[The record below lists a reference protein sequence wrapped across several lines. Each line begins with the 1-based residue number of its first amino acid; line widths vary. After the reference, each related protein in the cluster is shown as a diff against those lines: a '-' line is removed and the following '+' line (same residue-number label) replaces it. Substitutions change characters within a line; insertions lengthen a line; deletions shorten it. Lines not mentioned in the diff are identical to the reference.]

1 MTDAAVVADSA
12 PAPDAAPAGG
22 AAINENAPAFN
33 SPLGSQ
39 IPPDAQAK
47 PEAPAKPAS
56 LDDSIERAMA
66 KSAAKQAEAAK
77 ETAKAPE
84 PKADAKADAKTE
96 AKAAPERGEGG
107 KFVAKEPVKQ
117 PDNVAGL
124 PKDAPKPA
132 EPAKPSFTA
141 SEAPSRFSDDAKKE
155 WATAPESVRR
165 ETERAIKELTDG
177 FQKYKQSA
185 ERDQTLHEFHEMA
198 KASGKELSGVV
209 REYVNMENTLRTNL
223 LGGLDTICQRMGV
236 SLRDVAAHVMGQRP
250 EEQASQQDAVI
261 RELRQELAA
270 IKQQVGGV
278 TQTIEQQREQATLHE
293 INKFASEHPRFEELA
308 EDIAFFMKS
317 GRAKDLPEAYDLA
330 ERLNPAPAGQAK
342 ETAPAAS
349 SAAPPEPPVHP
360 DKGQKSIN
368 GAPSAGSSPAAKK
381 RTSKSLDEAL
391 ERAFGAAG

>member
-1 MTDAAVVADSA
+1 MTDAAVIADSA
-12 PAPDAAPAGG
+12 PAPDTDVGG
-22 AAINENAPAFN
+22 AVINENAPGFN

-47 PEAPAKPAS
+47 TEPAKPAS
-56 LDDSIERAMA
+56 LDDSIERAIA
-66 KSAAKQAEAAK
+66 KSNAKQAEA
-77 ETAKAPE
+77 AKAPE
-84 PKADAKADAKTE
+84 PKADAKADAKAEPKE
-96 AKAAPERGEGG
+96 APVRAQDG
-107 KFVAKEPVKQ
+107 KFAPKQ
-117 PDNVAGL
+117 PDAAPAVA
-124 PKDAPKPA
+124 KDAAKPVEA
-132 EPAKPSFTA
+132 AKPSFTA
-141 SEAPSRFSDDAKKE
+141 SEAPSRFSEDAKKE

-177 FQKYKQSA
+177 FQKYKQSS
-185 ERDQTLHEFHEMA
+185 ERDQTLNEFHEMA

-209 REYVNMENTLRTNL
+209 REYVNMENKLRQDPI
-223 LGGLDTICQRMGV
+223 GGLDMLCQRLGF
-236 SLRDVAAHVMGQRP
+236 SLRDVAAHVMGQKP

-261 RELRQELAA
+261 RELRQELAT

-278 TQTIEQQREQATLHE
+278 TQTIEQQREQATLTE

-317 GRAKDLPEAYDLA
+317 GRAKDLPEAYQLA

-349 SAAPPEPPVHP
+349 SAAHEPPVHP

-368 GAPSAGSSPAAKK
+368 GAPSVGSTPAAKK

-391 ERAFGAAG
+391 DRAFGQAG

>member
-1 MTDAAVVADSA
+1 MTDAAVVADSG
-12 PAPDAAPAGG
+12 PAPDVAPAGG
-22 AAINENAPAFN
+22 AVINEDAPAFN

-47 PEAPAKPAS
+47 PEVPAKPAS
-56 LDDSIERAMA
+56 LDDSIDRAIA
-66 KSAAKQAEAAK
+66 KSAEKQAAK

-84 PKADAKADAKTE
+84 PKADAKADAKAEPKE
-96 AKAAPERGEGG
+96 APVRAQDG
-107 KFVAKEPVKQ
+107 KFAPKQ
-117 PDNVAGL
+117 PDAA
-124 PKDAPKPA
+124 PAAAKDTPKPA
-132 EPAKPSFTA
+132 EAAKPSFTA
-141 SEAPSRFSDDAKKE
+141 SDAPSRFSEDAKKE

-185 ERDQTLHEFHEMA
+185 ERDQTLNEFHEMA
-198 KASGKELSGVV
+198 KASGKDLPGVV
-209 REYVNMENTLRTNL
+209 REYVNMENKLRQDPI
-223 LGGLDTICQRMGV
+223 GGLDMICQRMGL
-236 SLRDVAAHVMGQRP
+236 SLRDVAAHVMGQKP

-278 TQTIEQQREQATLHE
+278 TQTIEQQREQATLTE
-293 INKFASEHPRFEELA
+293 INKFASDHPRFEELA
-308 EDIAFFMKS
+308 DDIAFFMKS

-330 ERLNPAPAGQAK
+330 ERLNPAPASAAK
-342 ETAPAAS
+342 DTTPAAS
-349 SAAPPEPPVHP
+349 SAAPEPAVHP

-368 GAPSAGSSPAAKK
+368 GAPSAGLTSPAAKK

-391 ERAFGAAG
+391 DRAFGQAG

>member
-1 MTDAAVVADSA
+1 MTDAAVVSDSG
-12 PAPDAAPAGG
+12 PAPDADVGG
-22 AAINENAPAFN
+22 AVINENAPAFN

-56 LDDSIERAMA
+56 LDDSIDRAMA

-77 ETAKAPE
+77 GEAKAPE
-84 PKADAKADAKTE
+84 PKADAKADAKAE
-96 AKAAPERGEGG
+96 PAKDAPVRGQDG
-107 KFVAKEPVKQ
+107 KFAAKQ
-117 PDNVAGL
+117 PDAA
-124 PKDAPKPA
+124 PAAAKDAPKPA
-132 EPAKPSFTA
+132 EAAKPSFTA
-141 SEAPSRFSDDAKKE
+141 SEAPQRFSDDAKKE

-185 ERDQTLHEFHEMA
+185 ERDQTLAEFHDMA

-209 REYVNMENTLRTNL
+209 REYVNMENMLRTDL

-236 SLRDVAAHVMGQRP
+236 SLRDVAAHVMGQKP
-250 EEQASQQDAVI
+250 EQQASQQDATI
-261 RELRQELAA
+261 RELRQELAGL
-270 IKQQVGGV
+270 KQQLGGV

-293 INKFASEHPRFEELA
+293 INKFAADHPRFEELA
-308 EDIAFFMKS
+308 DDIAFFMKS
-317 GRAKDLPEAYDLA
+317 GRAKDLPEAYELA
-330 ERLNPAPAGQAK
+330 ERLNPAPAAPAK
-342 ETAPAAS
+342 DAAPAAS
-349 SAAPPEPPVHP
+349 SAAPEPPVHP

-391 ERAFGAAG
+391 DRAFGAAG

>member
-1 MTDAAVVADSA
+1 MTDAAVIADSA
-12 PAPDAAPAGG
+12 PAPEPDVGG
-22 AAINENAPAFN
+22 AVINENAPGFN

-47 PEAPAKPAS
+47 ETPAKPAS
-56 LDDSIERAMA
+56 LDDSIDRAMA

-77 ETAKAPE
+77 APE
-84 PKADAKADAKTE
+84 LKADAKAE
-96 AKAAPERGEGG
+96 AKPEPKEPQARGEGG
-107 KFVAKEPVKQ
+107 KFIGKDGGGEASASRLTDGLKPEAK
-117 PDNVAGL
+117 
-124 PKDAPKPA
+124 A
-132 EPAKPSFTA
+132 ETPKPSFTA
-141 SEAPSRFSDDAKKE
+141 SEAPSRFSEDAKKE

-185 ERDQTLHEFHEMA
+185 ERDQSLSEFHEMA
-198 KASGKELSGVV
+198 QKSGTDVKTALQRYTALEQLCRQDLVKGLSAVC
-209 REYVNMENTLRTNL
+209 ENV
-223 LGGLDTICQRMGV
+223 GV
-236 SLRDVAAHVMGQRP
+236 SLRDVAAHVLNQKP
-250 EEQASQQDAVI
+250 EEQASQQDATI
-261 RELRQELAA
+261 RELRQTVARLE
-270 IKQQVGGV
+270 QQVGGV
-278 TQTIEQQREQATLHE
+278 TQTIEQQREQATLTE

-317 GRAKDLPEAYDLA
+317 GRAKDLPEAYQLA

-349 SAAPPEPPVHP
+349 SAAPEPPVHP

-368 GAPSAGSSPAAKK
+368 GAPSTGSTPAAKK

-391 ERAFGAAG
+391 DRAFGQAG

>member
-12 PAPDAAPAGG
+12 PPPDAAPAGG

-47 PEAPAKPAS
+47 PEAPTKPAS
-56 LDDSIERAMA
+56 LDDSIDRAMA
-66 KSAAKQAEAAK
+66 KSAEKQAAA
-77 ETAKAPE
+77 AKAPE
-84 PKADAKADAKTE
+84 PKADAKADAKAE
-96 AKAAPERGEGG
+96 PAKDAPVRGQDG
-107 KFVAKEPVKQ
+107 KFTAKEPVKQ
-117 PDNVAGL
+117 PDAVPAAA
-124 PKDAPKPA
+124 KDAPKPA
-132 EPAKPSFTA
+132 EAAKPSFTA

-209 REYVNMENTLRTNL
+209 REYVNMENALRTNL

-236 SLRDVAAHVMGQRP
+236 SLRDVAAHVMGQKP

-278 TQTIEQQREQATLHE
+278 TQTIEQQREQATLTE

-391 ERAFGAAG
+391 DRAFGQAG